1 MAKTQTPLP
10 VSYWELQKKQKA
22 ISTFLFF
29 LLFIFYLVAFGLL
42 LAVILLGLQVFL
54 PGSNPFSST
63 NSALS
68 AAVLILVAAVVTV
81 INFGQARKTGS
92 NYILSNLRAYPP
104 DPDDRYHLS
113 FINVSEEMKI
123 SAGLPR
129 LKTYVIPSVNIN
141 SLSLFDQDNTPAI
154 AVTEGLLAEA
164 SRDELQAV
172 AAHEAAHIQ
181 KGDTFLLTLICSLT
195 AFYEQ
200 FLDSLEKEPED
211 YQHFQLSRSGHQA
224 SPAPLAYVASSIS
237 FLLIKFFTMLVS
249 QNRELLA
256 DATAVELS
264 RDPAA
269 LARVIYKAW
278 IANSYLGDTSILTP
292 LFLVPPDSKETTDS
306 RWSRLFSTHPPVEK
320 RLSLLAG
327 MTHRTVE
334 EIKNEVRQQE
344 KLRENSRQVI
354 KASLESDYPEREK
367 AILNLKEQA
376 EIELHQA
383 EVWEIKQ
390 AGGQWIGPFT
400 LGALVS
406 QPSFSPAIRV
416 RNLKENRQGR
426 ALEFP
431 QIRFALYRQA
441 KNQPVE
447 PALANRCP
455 ACQTGLQESFYEGVQ
470 IKTCP
475 ACSGQLIRMADI
487 EKVLARQEYD
497 FSPAL
502 KEKASLY
509 QEALLNPGQRA
520 LIFPKKKPL
529 PCPACGL
536 QLVVKPFNYYYVF
549 PVYKCYRCQLIWFE
563 PDELEILQILF
574 QNRDH

>member
-1 MAKTQTPLP
+1 MAKTQSNLPL
-10 VSYWELQKKQKA
+10 SYWQLQKKQKTISA
-22 ISTFLFF
+22 ILFIF
-29 LLFIFYLVAFGLL
+29 LFIFYLVAIGLL
-42 LAVILLGLQVFL
+42 LAVILFGTQLFL
-54 PGSNPFSST
+54 PGSNPFSS
-63 NSALS
+63 SHLLLS
-68 AAVLILVAAVVTV
+68 AAIATLLAAAATVL
-81 INFGQARKTGS
+81 NFLQAKKDGAS
-92 NYILSNLRAYPP
+92 YILSNLRAYPP

-113 FINVSEEMKI
+113 FMNVAEEMKI
-123 SAGLPR
+123 SSGLPR
-129 LKTYVIPSVNIN
+129 LKTYIIPSVNIN
-141 SLSLFDQDNTPAI
+141 SLSLFDRDNAPAI

-195 AFYEQ
+195 ALYEK

-211 YQHFQLSRSGHQA
+211 HQGFQLSRSGRRGT
-224 SPAPLAYVASSIS
+224 SAPLAYVASSIS

-269 LARVIYKAW
+269 LARIIYKAW

-292 LFLVPPDSKETTDS
+292 LFLVPPDSKEITDS
-306 RWSRLFSTHPPVEK
+306 GWSRLFTTHPPVEK
-320 RLSLLAG
+320 RLSLLAS
-327 MTHRTVE
+327 MTHRSVAQ
-334 EIKNEVRQQE
+334 IKDEVKHQE
-344 KLRENSRQVI
+344 KQREDSRQVI
-354 KASLESDYPEREK
+354 KASSEDSYPEKEK

-376 EIELHQA
+376 ERELHQS

-390 AGGQWIGPFT
+390 AGGQWTGPFT
-400 LGALVS
+400 LGSLIS
-406 QPSFSPAIRV
+406 QPAFSPSIRIK
-416 RNLKENRQGR
+416 NLKENREGR

-431 QIRFALYRQA
+431 QIRFALYRQG
-441 KNQPVE
+441 KNQPVD

-455 ACQTGLQESFYEGVQ
+455 VCQTQLKESFYEGVQ

-475 ACSGQLIRMADI
+475 ACSGQLIRMEDI
-487 EKVLARQEYD
+487 EKILARQEYD
-497 FSPAL
+497 FSPGL

-509 QEALLNPGQRA
+509 QEALLNPGKRA
-520 LIFPKKKPL
+520 SVFPGKKPL
-529 PCPACGL
+529 PCPSCGL

-549 PVYKCYRCQLIWFE
+549 PVYKCYKCQMIWFE

-574 QNRDH
+574 QNRDD